1 MTSVM
6 WWKKKN
12 VLLKNATTYYLLCF
26 RDISVA
32 FFGLDW
38 NNSFKLLDKFAQR
51 IEEMQNEPSSSLWT
65 LVLPQHL
72 IHDLLQLEN
81 DLEAHQ
87 EAVLKG
93 RTNREE
99 KEHIR

>member
-1 MTSVM
+1 MH
-6 WWKKKN
+6 
-12 VLLKNATTYYLLCF
+12 

-38 NNSFKLLDKFAQR
+38 NNSFRLLNKFCQR
-51 IEEMQNEPSSSLWT
+51 IDQMEHEASTSSLWT

-72 IHDLLQLEN
+72 VHDLLQLEN

-93 RTNREE
+93 RTNRKE

>member
-1 MTSVM
+1 M
-6 WWKKKN
+6 
-12 VLLKNATTYYLLCF
+12 
-26 RDISVA
+26 A

-38 NNSFKLLDKFAQR
+38 QSSFQLIEKFSQR
-51 IEEMQNEPSSSLWT
+51 VDQMQNESASSSLWT

-72 IHDLLQLEN
+72 IHDLLQLGN

-93 RTNREE
+93 RTSRKE